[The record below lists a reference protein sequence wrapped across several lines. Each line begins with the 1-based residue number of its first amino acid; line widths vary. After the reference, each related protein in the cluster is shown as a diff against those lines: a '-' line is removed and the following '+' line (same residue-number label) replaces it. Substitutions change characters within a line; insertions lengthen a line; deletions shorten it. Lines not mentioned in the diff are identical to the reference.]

1 MKQLG
6 RNGRDVTVEKKRLER
21 VLHCLA
27 CLPSQQLSR
36 KVVLRTFSLPLL
48 TQLTTIHRHNSPP
61 SPTRLTS
68 IDSLLFSLPHTHYS
82 LPSPYYFF
90 SLPRTHCSLPSPY
103 YFSHCLAHTARPYT
117 KGFPPPH
124 PSLKTTSPTHTMGV
138 SKKETINPRRGG
150 SRGAQKSAARTSGA
164 ASDGPS
170 ASKKAKRSMKSGKNP
185 WEGIPNCLAGK
196 SVSFSPFS
204 WPWSTTKHL

>member
-6 RNGRDVTVEKKRLER
+6 RNGRDVTVEKTRLER

-82 LPSPYYFF
+82 LPSPPQLFLTASHTLLTSITLLLF
-90 SLPRTHCSLPSPY
+90 SLPRTYCSTLYKRLPSTTPLPQNNIT
-103 YFSHCLAHTARPYT
+103 HAHDGRLQEGDHQSQTGRQ
-117 KGFPPPH
+117 
-124 PSLKTTSPTHTMGV
+124 
-138 SKKETINPRRGG
+138 PRR
-150 SRGAQKSAARTSGA
+150 SEERGA
-164 ASDGPS
+164 
-170 ASKKAKRSMKSGKNP
+170 
-185 WEGIPNCLAGK
+185 
-196 SVSFSPFS
+196 
-204 WPWSTTKHL
+204 HLWRRL

>member
-6 RNGRDVTVEKKRLER
+6 RNGRDVTVEKTRLER

-36 KVVLRTFSLPLL
+36 KVVLRTSSLPLL
-48 TQLTTIHRHNSPP
+48 TQLTTIHRHNSLP

-82 LPSPYYFF
+82 LPSPHYFF
-90 SLPRTHCSLPSPY
+90 SLPRTHCSLPSPP
-103 YFSHCLAHTARPYT
+103 SKQHHTRTRWASPRKRPSI
-117 KGFPPPH
+117 PD
-124 PSLKTTSPTHTMGV
+124 
-138 SKKETINPRRGG
+138 
-150 SRGAQKSAARTSGA
+150 GAAAAARTSGA